1 MRMGQLLPVELRKLE
16 KRTASRSL
24 ARKERERAGQRRQ
37 RWHGRRARGGGRLIS
52 TATWSTSWVEG

>member
-1 MRMGQLLPVELRKLE
+1 MGQLLPVELRKLE

-37 RWHGRRARGGGRLIS
+37 RWHGRRARGGERLIS
-52 TATWSTSWVEG
+52 TATWSASWAEG